1 MVLRVEPREVESVIE
16 ELENANPQSLKKLKE
31 VHDEKL
37 GLCKG
42 NDKAPTIT
50 NDLKNNLFKNFEKEL
65 ADTLSKYSINLLLP
79 MNNDPIP
86 DEVLNNEEF
95 YNSQMLLNLAIE
107 EAKSLVNNH
116 KFIKFIIVSSDK
128 IYLITPC
135 ETNFTEK
142 KYDGILKDALP
153 YTFRLLVCHHAH
165 HLPSKSKKGAN
176 VIIADSL
183 EKNCVNDIEIF
194 LNSLSISTKNLFVTA
209 DLGKIEYLKLIFND
223 KLKGKLKIKNS
234 EEEKQHHM
242 FYLD

>member
-107 EAKSLVNNH
+107 KAKSLVNNH
-116 KFIKFIIVSSDK
+116 KFIEFIIVSSD
-128 IYLITPC
+128 
-135 ETNFTEK
+135 EN
-142 KYDGILKDALP
+142 
-153 YTFRLLVCHHAH
+153 LLNH
-165 HLPSKSKKGAN
+165 
-176 VIIADSL
+176 SL
-183 EKNCVNDIEIF
+183 R
-194 LNSLSISTKNLFVTA
+194 TKF
-209 DLGKIEYLKLIFND
+209 
-223 KLKGKLKIKNS
+223 
-234 EEEKQHHM
+234 H
-242 FYLD
+242 

>member
-1 MVLRVEPREVESVIE
+1 MP
-16 ELENANPQSLKKLKE
+16 
-31 VHDEKL
+31 
-37 GLCKG
+37 
-42 NDKAPTIT
+42 
-50 NDLKNNLFKNFEKEL
+50 
-65 ADTLSKYSINLLLP
+65 
-79 MNNDPIP
+79 
-86 DEVLNNEEF
+86 
-95 YNSQMLLNLAIE
+95 LNLAIE

-135 ETNFTEK
+135 EPNFTEK

-153 YTFRLLVCHHAH
+153 YIFRSLFWKYVHD
-165 HLPSKSKKGAN
+165 LPTKSKKGAN

-183 EKNCVNDIEIF
+183 EKNCAKDIEIF

-209 DLGKIEYLKLIFND
+209 DLGQIEYLKLIFND